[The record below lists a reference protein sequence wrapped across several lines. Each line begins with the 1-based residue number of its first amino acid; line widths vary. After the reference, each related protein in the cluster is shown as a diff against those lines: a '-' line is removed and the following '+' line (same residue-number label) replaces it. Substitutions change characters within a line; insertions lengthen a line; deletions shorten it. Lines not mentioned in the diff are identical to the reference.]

1 MSYEDYKNRKVN
13 IDKDWNELALKQF
26 SGFDLHPYESYL
38 VTPFALIFITRPKLF
53 IKTNKPNSTDV
64 LENLAYKN
72 MTLHPFL
79 SRFTDANVQ
88 NQKDLLI
95 ADILSYS
102 DSTSNGPQINNMN
115 FIPIFT
121 NKTRNFSVESNS
133 VATAEQGATKHGFR
147 HIFPT
152 HNVGSISNGIISL
165 ELNEMRDLEISNM
178 MGIWYNTILGLVNGE
193 LRANPDMIKNNRID
207 YVSSLYYFKLDRDAK
222 TIKYW
227 AKYTGVFPINNP
239 SEAFGWQAS
248 STNLV
253 SMNINLAYDSREE
266 LTLSVLDDFN
276 SASMGST
283 NMESSSNLDLNEFNL
298 DMFTQTNVL
307 AKAGEL
313 VNKVP
318 LIYYVE
324 DVKGTNLKT
333 KKRFVIKLGN
343 ESVYKSASEEL
354 FEGIGHFGSRERL
367 YDQSQEE

>member
-1 MSYEDYKNRKVN
+1 MSYEDYENKKTN
-13 IDKDWNELALKQF
+13 INKDWNELALKQF

-53 IKTNKPNSTDV
+53 IKTNKPDSSDV
-64 LENLAYKN
+64 LESLAYKN
-72 MTLHPFL
+72 MALHPYL
-79 SRFTDANVQ
+79 SRFIDKNVQ
-88 NQKDLLI
+88 NKKDLLI
-95 ADILSYS
+95 ADLLSYS
-102 DSTSNGPQINNMN
+102 PTSTNSSEINNMS

-121 NKTRNFSVESNS
+121 NKTRNFSVDPNNL
-133 VATAEQGATKHGFR
+133 ATAEQGATKHGFR

-152 HNVGSISNGIISL
+152 HNVGSISNGVISL

-178 MGIWYNTILGLVNGE
+178 MGVWYNTIIGLVNGE
-193 LRANPDMIKNNRID
+193 LRANPDMVKNNRID

-227 AKYTGVFPINNP
+227 SKYTGVFPINNP

-248 STNLV
+248 STNMI
-253 SMNINLAYDSREE
+253 SMSINLAYDSREE

-276 SASMGST
+276 NASLGTS
-283 NMESSSNLDLNEFNL
+283 NLELSSNIDLNEFNL
-298 DMFTQTNVL
+298 DMFTQQNVL
-307 AKAGEL
+307 LKAGEL

-324 DVKGTNLKT
+324 DNRASTLKT

-343 ESVYKSASEEL
+343 DSVYKSASEEL
-354 FEGIGHFGSRERL
+354 FGDIGHFGSREKL